1 MLPDSITTLILEEQA
16 RQAGRFIEG
25 VDLDAFLQKL
35 GERAELVSEAD
46 GRRCRGFVAF
56 YCNNLD
62 TRRAFITLVL
72 VAPQDRA
79 TGLGRTLVSRVLD
92 ICRDRG
98 FSACGLEVRSDNTA
112 AIAMYAGLGFV
123 ATGERD
129 GRQILERA
137 L

>member
-1 MLPDSITTLILEEQA
+1 MLPDSIKTLILEEQA

-25 VDLDAFLQKL
+25 VELDAYLQKL
-35 GERAELVSEAD
+35 GEHAELVSESEG
-46 GRRCRGFVAF
+46 GRCLGFVAF
-56 YCNNLD
+56 YCNNLE
-62 TRRAFITLVL
+62 TRRAFITLVV

-79 TGLGRTLVSRVLD
+79 VGLGRELVSRVLD

-98 FSACGLEVRSDNTA
+98 FSTCGLEVRSDNTT
-112 AIAMYAGLGFV
+112 AIAMYAGLGFLAV
-123 ATGERD
+123 GQRD

>member
-1 MLPDSITTLILEEQA
+1 MLTEPVRALIIDEQA
-16 RQAGRFIEG
+16 RQSGRFIEG
-25 VDLDAFLQKL
+25 VDLQVYLKKLDAH
-35 GERAELVSEAD
+35 AEIVSEAD
-46 GRRCRGFVAF
+46 GGRCRGFVAF
-56 YCNNLD
+56 YCNNLE

-92 ICRDRG
+92 ICRGRG

-123 ATGERD
+123 AAGERD
-129 GRQILERA
+129 GRQILERP